1 MKYILVTGGVIS
13 GIGKGIIASSV
24 GTILKSCGLHV
35 TSIKIDPYINIDAG
49 TFSPYEHGEV
59 FVLDDGGEVDL
70 DLGNYERFLDI
81 RLTKDNNLTTGKI
94 YQYVINKERKGDYLG
109 KTVQVV
115 PHITD
120 AIQEWVMRQAR
131 IPVDEDGVAPQVCV
145 IELGGT
151 VGDIESMP
159 FIEAFRQFQF
169 KVKRE
174 NFCNIHVSLVPQI
187 VCRCSTPLDT
197 SVKEKISMF
206 CHVEPEQVI
215 CVHDVSSIYR
225 VPLLLEE
232 QGVVDYFRHRLDL
245 PIEKQPRRML
255 MKWKEMA
262 DRYDRLLETCSIA
275 LVGKYTKFSDSY
287 ASVIKA
293 LEHSALAINHKLE
306 IKVCFSTGSS
316 RICLCWSS
324 ARDHL
329 HLLLL
334 RLLVTGKKK
343 LKPSVTQVVPIA
355 LNIVALSTPP
365 TPTIQVVVLSPQ
377 LTVMTTLRGTQLT
390 KSVNRHGPPSLVLSP
405 RPRHPS
411 RQYQHGRSPFAR
423 GQSYTSLVW
432 GYSYRNDSD
441 SPQYLTWIDT
451 DERNVQHPNDLTN
464 LPIGTDTIIGIHLHV
479 ILHVGIEVGSRSP
492 TDERRNYSPQRHSIL
507 LLVPRTL
514 TSTAFS
520 PNAYTFSAS
529 PITYLPVPLL
539 RYPNVPCLLHGV
551 LVPGG
556 FGVRGTEGKIQ
567 AISWARKQKK
577 PFLGVCLGMQLAV
590 VEFARNILS
599 WQDANST
606 EFEPKTTHPVKC
618 STVFPLHSF
627 AITVYSLNCLPQVI
641 DMPEHNPGQMGGT
654 MRLGKRRTVFQTK
667 NSVMSKL
674 RSTFCSGP
682 YGNVNAFITLTF
694 MNCSECF
701 ARKLEFRGEAEM
713 QNVFLHR
720 DTYSDR
726 SGSSSPDS
734 EITELKFTA
743 VNHE

>member
-13 GIGKGIIASSV
+13 GIGKGIIASSI

-120 AIQEWVMRQAR
+120 AIQEWVMRQAQ
-131 IPVDEDGVAPQVCV
+131 IPVDEDGIEPQVCV

-169 KVKRE
+169 KAKRE
-174 NFCNIHVSLVPQI
+174 NFCNIHVSLVPQPSSTGEQKTKPTQNSVRELRGLGLSPDLI

-245 PIEKQPRRML
+245 PIERQPRRML

-293 LEHSALAINHKLE
+293 LEHSALAINHKLD
-306 IKVCFSTGSS
+306 IKY
-316 RICLCWSS
+316 IDS
-324 ARDHL
+324 ADL
-329 HLLLL
+329 E
-334 RLLVTGKKK
+334 
-343 LKPSVTQVVPIA
+343 PD
-355 LNIVALSTPP
+355 
-365 TPTIQVVVLSPQ
+365 
-377 LTVMTTLRGTQLT
+377 TLREEPVRYHEAWHKLC
-390 KSVNRHGPPSLVLSP
+390 
-405 RPRHPS
+405 
-411 RQYQHGRSPFAR
+411 
-423 GQSYTSLVW
+423 
-432 GYSYRNDSD
+432 
-441 SPQYLTWIDT
+441 
-451 DERNVQHPNDLTN
+451 
-464 LPIGTDTIIGIHLHV
+464 
-479 ILHVGIEVGSRSP
+479 
-492 TDERRNYSPQRHSIL
+492 
-507 LLVPRTL
+507 
-514 TSTAFS
+514 
-520 PNAYTFSAS
+520 SAD
-529 PITYLPVPLL
+529 
-539 RYPNVPCLLHGV
+539 GV

-590 VEFARNILS
+590 VEFARSILG

-606 EFEPKTTHPVKC
+606 EFDPKTAHPV
-618 STVFPLHSF
+618 
-627 AITVYSLNCLPQVI
+627 VI

-654 MRLGKRRTVFQTK
+654 MRLGKRRTLFHTK
-667 NSVMSKL
+667 NSIMRKL
-674 RSTFCSGP
+674 
-682 YGNVNAFITLTF
+682 YGDHDFLEERHRHRFEVNPELK
-694 MNCSECF
+694 ECF
-701 ARKLEFRGEAEM
+701 EEQGLKFVGQDEEGERMEVIELEEHPFFVGVQYHPE
-713 QNVFLHR
+713 FLSRPIKPSPPYFGLLLASAGRLAHYLQKGCRLSPR

-726 SGSSSPDS
+726 SGSSSPDL
-734 EITELKFTA
+734 EITELKFPS
-743 VNHE
+743 VNHDDSW

>member
-13 GIGKGIIASSV
+13 GIGKGIIASSI

-120 AIQEWVMRQAR
+120 AIQEWVMSQAR
-131 IPVDEDGVAPQVCV
+131 IPVDEDGVEPQVCV

-169 KVKRE
+169 KAKRE
-174 NFCNIHVSLVPQI
+174 NFCNIHVSLVPQPSSTGEQKTKPTQNSVRELRGLGLSPDLI

-232 QGVVDYFRHRLDL
+232 QGVVEYFRHRLDL
-245 PIEKQPRRML
+245 PIERQPRRML
-255 MKWKEMA
+255 LKWKEMA
-262 DRYDRLLETCSIA
+262 DRRCCHQSVQDLITLFWICSQYIDSADLEPDTLQEEPVRYHEA
-275 LVGKYTKFSDSY
+275 WQ
-287 ASVIKA
+287 
-293 LEHSALAINHKLE
+293 KL
-306 IKVCFSTGSS
+306 CG
-316 RICLCWSS
+316 
-324 ARDHL
+324 AD
-329 HLLLL
+329 
-334 RLLVTGKKK
+334 
-343 LKPSVTQVVPIA
+343 
-355 LNIVALSTPP
+355 
-365 TPTIQVVVLSPQ
+365 
-377 LTVMTTLRGTQLT
+377 
-390 KSVNRHGPPSLVLSP
+390 
-405 RPRHPS
+405 
-411 RQYQHGRSPFAR
+411 
-423 GQSYTSLVW
+423 
-432 GYSYRNDSD
+432 
-441 SPQYLTWIDT
+441 
-451 DERNVQHPNDLTN
+451 
-464 LPIGTDTIIGIHLHV
+464 
-479 ILHVGIEVGSRSP
+479 
-492 TDERRNYSPQRHSIL
+492 
-507 LLVPRTL
+507 
-514 TSTAFS
+514 
-520 PNAYTFSAS
+520 
-529 PITYLPVPLL
+529 
-539 RYPNVPCLLHGV
+539 GV

-590 VEFARNILS
+590 VEFARSVLG
-599 WQDANST
+599 WQDC
-606 EFEPKTTHPVKC
+606 C
-618 STVFPLHSF
+618 S
-627 AITVYSLNCLPQVI
+627 SLIPPSLSGWFSQVI

-654 MRLGKRRTVFQTK
+654 MRLGKRRTLFQTK
-667 NSVMSKL
+667 NSIM
-674 RSTFCSGP
+674 
-682 YGNVNAFITLTF
+682 
-694 MNCSECF
+694 
-701 ARKLEFRGEAEM
+701 RKLYGDPDFLEERHRHRFEVNPELKKCFEEQGLKFVGQDEEGERMEVVELEEHPFFVGVQYHPEFLSRPIKPSPPYFGLLLASAGRLSH
-713 QNVFLHR
+713 FLQKGCR
-720 DTYSDR
+720 LSPSDR
-726 SGSSSPDS
+726 SGSSSPDM
-734 EITELKFTA
+734 EITELKFPSG
-743 VNHE
+743 NHD